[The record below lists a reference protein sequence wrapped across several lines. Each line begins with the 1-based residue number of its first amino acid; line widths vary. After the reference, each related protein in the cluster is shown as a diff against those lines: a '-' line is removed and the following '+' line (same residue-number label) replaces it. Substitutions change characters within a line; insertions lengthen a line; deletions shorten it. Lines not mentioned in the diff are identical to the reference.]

1 MNYLEGTKH
10 LTDLRQRIADTRR
23 EMRALQA
30 TMEPQPV
37 DDYRFSDLQGEV
49 RLSQL
54 FRGKQ
59 DLFVIHNM
67 GSTCPYCTLWAD
79 GYNGIYDHLADRAAF
94 VVSSPDTPEDQQRF
108 AKSRGWK
115 FPMVSHRGTHFAE
128 DMGYRSA
135 NGGWLPGVSVFQRQ
149 AGRIVRVADSGFS
162 PGDDFCALWHF
173 LGLLPQGVDDWR
185 PRFSYAGI

>member
-1 MNYLEGTKH
+1 MNYLEGTKQ
-10 LTDLRQRIADTRR
+10 LSDLRQRIADTRR

-37 DDYRFSDLQGEV
+37 DDYSFASSRGEV
-49 RLSQL
+49 LLSKL
-54 FRGKQ
+54 FGGKQ

-79 GYNGIYDHLADRAAF
+79 GYNGIYHHLADRAAF

-108 AKSRGWK
+108 AKSRDWR
-115 FPMVSHRGTHFAE
+115 FPMVSHRGSNFAE

-173 LGLLPQGVDDWR
+173 LGLLPQDIDDWR
-185 PRFSYAGI
+185 PRFSYTET